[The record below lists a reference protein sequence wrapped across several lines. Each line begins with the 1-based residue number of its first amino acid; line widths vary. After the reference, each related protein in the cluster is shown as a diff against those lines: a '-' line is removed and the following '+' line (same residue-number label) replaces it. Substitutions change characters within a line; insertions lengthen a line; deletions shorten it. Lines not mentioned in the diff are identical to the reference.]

1 MNSMTGYGKG
11 IAEKDLR
18 KVTVEIR
25 SVNHR
30 FLDLNF
36 KLPRGF
42 QFAEDAVR
50 KAIGA
55 HIKRGH
61 LDIFVNYENT
71 RQDKAEIRL
80 NADLAKQ
87 YLDASKELVKMGY
100 VDDFGTAAAMRIPDL
115 LTVADVADDEEEILK
130 LVVEATSQAVA
141 SLVAMRRSEGGRL
154 IEDLK
159 GKLKEMW
166 ELVAVIEER
175 APLVPAEYRQ
185 KLEKRMKEALGD
197 VAVDEARL
205 LNEVAFFVDKAN
217 IDEEITRL
225 KGHLKH
231 YEEILASQEAM
242 GKKLDFL
249 TQEANREVN
258 TMGSKS
264 NDTKITETV
273 LRLKN
278 VVEMVREQIQ
288 NLE

>member
-50 KAIGA
+50 KTIGA

-61 LDIFVNYENT
+61 LDIFVSYENT
-71 RQDKAEIRL
+71 RQDKAKIKL

-87 YLDASKELVKMGY
+87 YLDASKELIKMGY
-100 VDDFGTAAAMRIPDL
+100 ADDFGTAAAMRIPDL
-115 LTVADVADDEEEILK
+115 LSVAESEDDEEEILK
-130 LVVEATSQAVA
+130 LVIESTEQAVA

-159 GKLKEMW
+159 GKLKEMG
-166 ELVAVIEER
+166 ELAAVVEER
-175 APLVPAEYRQ
+175 APSVPAEYRL
-185 KLEKRMKEALGD
+185 KLEKRIQEALGD

-231 YEEILASQEAM
+231 YEEILASKEAM

-258 TMGSKS
+258 TIGSKS
-264 NDTKITETV
+264 NDAKITETV